1 MPAPGVVRNS
11 FRLLRTQ
18 AFRIV
23 LVYVALFA
31 FSVSALLFF
40 TYWNTRRTLD
50 DQTDQII
57 EAEITGLSEQ
67 YQRGL
72 LSGLAESV
80 TNRSL
85 HPGQAL
91 YILADAQHRRIAGNL
106 DSWPTITPDA
116 TSNPGNF
123 VEFDYERP
131 ALRPA
136 DGPETRRAR
145 GRVISV
151 PTMDADFFYLLV
163 AEDTHDRDFT
173 QRMFTTTLPWTV
185 GLILVFGLLGGAL
198 MSRNMLRRL
207 DSINR
212 TSGEIVAGNLTR
224 RVPVSGAHDEFDVL
238 AENLNR
244 MLDRIERL
252 MKGMREVTD
261 SVAHDLRTPLNR
273 LRQRLEQSQARLG
286 AAGSDTFE
294 IERAIADTDQLIGT
308 FNALLLIAETD
319 AGTARGAMSPL
330 DLASVAADVSELYEP
345 LAEERNVTLT
355 LLRPSGISGD
365 TMIEGNR
372 SLISQAL
379 ANLVDNAIKYTPPG
393 GKVTIRSALSFQGV
407 DLCVADTGPG
417 IPPEER
423 PRVVERFVR
432 LEASRHSPG
441 TGLGLALVQAVAHF
455 HNAELV
461 LEDNAPGLRAILRFP
476 RPAARLAAPSEP
488 AKVVQISSRSA
499 AE

>member
-1 MPAPGVVRNS
+1 MTSQGAMRSS
-11 FRLLRTQ
+11 FGLLRTQ

-23 LVYVALFA
+23 LVYVLLFA
-31 FSVSALLFF
+31 FSVGALLFF

-57 EAEITGLSEQ
+57 EAEITGLNEQ
-67 YQRGL
+67 YQRLGVRGL
-72 LSGLAESV
+72 DESV
-80 TNRSL
+80 MNRSL

-91 YILADAQHRRIAGNL
+91 YILADSAHRVLAGNL
-106 DSWPTITPDA
+106 DSWPSITNA
-116 TSNPGNF
+116 PGNF
-123 VEFDYERP
+123 VEFDYER
-131 ALRPA
+131 RVS
-136 DGPETRRAR
+136 GVPETRRAR
-145 GRVISV
+145 GRLF
-151 PTMDADFFYLLV
+151 PLETPGGDFYLLV
-163 AEDTHDRDFT
+163 AEDVHDRDLI

-185 GLILVFGLLGGAL
+185 ALILGFGLLGGAL

-212 TSGEIVAGNLTR
+212 TSGEIVAGDLSR
-224 RVPVSGAHDEFDVL
+224 RVPVSGVHDEFDVL
-238 AENLNR
+238 ADNLNR

-273 LRQRLEQSQARLG
+273 LRQRLEQSLARLQ
-286 AAGSDTFE
+286 AAGADAFE

-319 AGTARGAMSPL
+319 AGTSRGAMSPL

-345 LAEERNVTLT
+345 LAEEKNVRLT
-355 LLRPSGISGD
+355 LIRPVGLHAGD
-365 TMIEGNR
+365 MVIEGNR
-372 SLISQAL
+372 GLISQAL

-393 GKVTIRSALSFQGV
+393 GHVTIRPSVSFQGV
-407 DLCVADTGPG
+407 DVSVADSGPG
-417 IPPEER
+417 IPAEER

-432 LEASRHSPG
+432 LEASRNSPG

-455 HNAELV
+455 HNAELL
-461 LEDNAPGLRAILRFP
+461 LEDNAPGLRATLRFR
-476 RPAARLAAPSEP
+476 RPATRLTPPATDSAPSR
-488 AKVVQISSRSA
+488 AA

>member
-1 MPAPGVVRNS
+1 MNS
-11 FRLLRTQ
+11 QAAMRSSFGLLRTQ

-23 LVYVALFA
+23 LVYVLLFA
-31 FSVSALLFF
+31 FSVGALLFF
-40 TYWNTRRTLD
+40 TYWNTRRALD
-50 DQTDQII
+50 DQSDQIVD
-57 EAEITGLSEQ
+57 AEITGLNEQ
-67 YQRGL
+67 YERLGVRGL
-72 LSGLAESV
+72 YDSV
-80 TNRSL
+80 MKRSL
-85 HPGQAL
+85 HAGQAI
-91 YILADAQHRRIAGNL
+91 YILADSQHRYLQGTI
-106 DSWPTITPDA
+106 DSWPSITN
-116 TSNPGNF
+116 TQGNF

-131 ALRPA
+131 VNGML
-136 DGPETRRAR
+136 ETHRAR
-145 GRVISV
+145 GRVFSV
-151 PTMDADFFYLLV
+151 ESGQFYLLV
-163 AEDTHDRDFT
+163 AVDVHDRDLT

-185 GLILVFGLLGGAL
+185 ALILVFGLLGGAL
-198 MSRNMLRRL
+198 MSRNMIRRL

-212 TSGEIVAGNLTR
+212 TSGEIVAGDLTR

-273 LRQRLEQSQARLG
+273 LRQRLEQYQTRLQSS
-286 AAGSDTFE
+286 GSDTSE
-294 IERAIADTDQLIGT
+294 IERAIGDADQLIGT

-345 LAEERNVTLT
+345 LAEEKNVRLT
-355 LLRPSGISGD
+355 LIRPVGLHAGD
-365 TMIEGNR
+365 MVIEGNR
-372 SLISQAL
+372 GLISQAL

-393 GKVTIRSALSFQGV
+393 GHVTVRPATGFQGV
-407 DLCVADTGPG
+407 DVSVADSGPG
-417 IPPEER
+417 IPAEER
-423 PRVVERFVR
+423 HRVVERFVR

-455 HNAELV
+455 HNAELI

-476 RPAARLAAPSEP
+476 RPASRLTPTAESS
-488 AKVVQISSRSA
+488 QISSRAA

>member
-1 MPAPGVVRNS
+1 MNGVGAVVKNS
-11 FRLLRTQ
+11 LRLLRTQ

-23 LVYVALFA
+23 LVYVLLFA
-31 FSVSALLFF
+31 FSVTALLFF

-50 DQTDQII
+50 DQTDQTIG
-57 EAEITGLSEQ
+57 AEITGLNEQ
-67 YQRGL
+67 YMRGSIRGL
-72 LSGLAESV
+72 DESV
-80 TNRSL
+80 MNRTL

-91 YILADAQHRRIAGNL
+91 YLLTDSAHRVLAGSF
-106 DSWPTITPDA
+106 DSWPSITAD
-116 TSNPGNF
+116 PGNF
-123 VEFDYERP
+123 VEFDYERRTNG
-131 ALRPA
+131 AT
-136 DGPETRRAR
+136 ETRRAR
-145 GRVISV
+145 GRVF
-151 PTMDADFFYLLV
+151 PLQGGAYYLLV
-163 AEDTHDRDFT
+163 AEDVHDRDVT

-185 GLILVFGLLGGAL
+185 ALILVFGLLGGAL
-198 MSRNMLRRL
+198 MSRNMLARL

-252 MKGMREVTD
+252 MKGLREVTD

-273 LRQRLEQSQARLG
+273 LRQRLEQQQARLG
-286 AAGSDTFE
+286 AAGSDTSE
-294 IERAIADTDQLIGT
+294 IERAIAETDQLIGT

-330 DLASVAADVSELYEP
+330 DLASVAADVCELYEP
-345 LAEERNVTLT
+345 LAEEKSVSLT
-355 LLRPSGISGD
+355 LIRPSGVYSSE
-365 TMIEGNR
+365 TLIEGNR

-379 ANLVDNAIKYTPPG
+379 VNLVDNAIKYTPPG
-393 GKVTIRSALSFQGV
+393 GQVTVRPGLSFQGV
-407 DLCVADTGPG
+407 DITVADSGPG

-455 HNAELV
+455 HNAELL
-461 LEDNAPGLRAILRFP
+461 LEDNAPGLKATLRFP
-476 RPAARLAAPSEP
+476 RPAARLVAPADPVKAA
-488 AKVVQISSRSA
+488 QIPSRSA